1 MTETPG
7 QYPYSRGISADP
19 GVWTMGQYAGFGTAR
34 ETNGRFRSLI
44 DQGLTGFSVAL
55 DLPTQ
60 MGLDSD
66 NALSRGEVGKVG
78 VAIDSL
84 ADIEILMEGI
94 PLEKISQVRTT
105 ANSISYIWVAMFE
118 ALAAK
123 RGVNP
128 NEFGMFVQNDV
139 LKEYIARGT
148 QIFPPAVGLKLS
160 VDVIEHIAR
169 DIPRWVSLA
178 MSGYHIRESGS
189 DAIQEIAFTFA
200 NARAY
205 LDEAVR
211 RGIDIDSVAPTLFT
225 FLSSNMDFMPEIAK
239 FRAARRVWATLMR
252 DTYGAKDP
260 RSEQLR
266 IFVFTAGSSLTA
278 QQPLN
283 NVVRTSIEAM
293 AAALGGVQTMHV
305 CAYDE
310 ALGVP
315 TETAATLALRTQQI
329 VAFETGVTT
338 MVDPLGGSYVLEA
351 LTDDIE
357 RQVWDERAAI
367 DRRGGAL
374 ACIESGYFQTALGDS
389 AYEFAKSVDSGERT
403 VVGLNRFTSAA
414 APFEV
419 FAHDPASEAEQVSNL
434 QRVRHTRDDQAV
446 RAALAE
452 LDIAARAGENVVP
465 ACVTAVSA
473 YATVGE
479 MVDVLRAVYGRWEPT
494 NTRRRSTVAPRPRP
508 RSRFGPSIPGP
519 PLCAPPSCSDPAMA
533 SSTSSPP
540 WPRSVRR
547 CP

>member
-1 MTETPG
+1 MNETPG

-94 PLEKISQVRTT
+94 ALEKISQVRTT
-105 ANSISYIWVAMFE
+105 ANSISYIWVAMFQ

-239 FRAARRVWATLMR
+239 FRAARRVWAKLMR

-357 RQVWDERAAI
+357 RQVWDEMAAI

-452 LDIAARAGENVVP
+452 LDVAARAGENVVP

-494 NTRRRSTVAPRPRP
+494 NM
-508 RSRFGPSIPGP
+508 F
-519 PLCAPPSCSDPAMA
+519 
-533 SSTSSPP
+533 
-540 WPRSVRR
+540 
-547 CP
+547 

>member
-1 MTETPG
+1 MTELPG
-7 QYPYSRGISADP
+7 EFPYSRGISADP

-34 ETNGRFRSLI
+34 ETNARFRSLI

-105 ANSISYIWVAMFE
+105 ANSISYIWVAMFQ

-148 QIFPPAVGLKLS
+148 QIFPAATGLKLS
-160 VDVIEHIAR
+160 VDVMEHIAR

-189 DAIQEIAFTFA
+189 NAIQEIAFTFA

-205 LDEAVR
+205 LDECVR
-211 RGIDIDSVAPTLFT
+211 RGISIDSVAPTLFT

-239 FRAARRVWATLMR
+239 FRAARRVWAKLMR

-357 RQVWDERAAI
+357 RQVLDEMAAI
-367 DRRGGAL
+367 ERRGGAL
-374 ACIESGYFQTALGDS
+374 ACIDSGYFQSALGDS
-389 AYEFAKSVDSGERT
+389 AYEYSKAVDSGERT
-403 VVGLNRFTSAA
+403 VIGVNRFTSAA

-419 FAHDPASEAEQVSNL
+419 FALDPASEAEQVANL
-434 QRVRHTRDDQAV
+434 LGVRARRDDAAV
-446 RAALAE
+446 QAALAD
-452 LDIAARAGENVVP
+452 LKAAARADENIVP

-479 MVDVLRAVYGRWEPT
+479 IVDVLRAVYGRWQPT
-494 NTRRRSTVAPRPRP
+494 NT
-508 RSRFGPSIPGP
+508 F
-519 PLCAPPSCSDPAMA
+519 
-533 SSTSSPP
+533 
-540 WPRSVRR
+540 
-547 CP
+547 